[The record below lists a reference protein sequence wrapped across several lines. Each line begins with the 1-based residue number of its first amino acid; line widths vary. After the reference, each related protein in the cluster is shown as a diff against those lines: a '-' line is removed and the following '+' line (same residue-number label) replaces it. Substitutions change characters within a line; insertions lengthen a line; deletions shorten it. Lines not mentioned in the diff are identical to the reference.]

1 MIVLVGLSEFLPEIT
16 LTLYDN
22 LEFLIRILLAGVMG
36 AVIGLERTKRQKE
49 AGVRTHC
56 IVALTS
62 AVFMILSKYAFLDM
76 LEITTAPGAKGAD
89 PSRIASQVVT
99 GISFLGAGVIFRNGN
114 LSITGLTTAAGLWAT
129 SAMGM
134 ALGAGLYWVSFFGT
148 VVLVVFQVLFHRH
161 PVGNDT
167 KIMQEISIRMKD
179 EPSLLEEFDQLVQR
193 HSGQITESDIV
204 REGEGICMKII
215 IRLEEQISHEE
226 ACAFMEMHRDV
237 YRISV

>member
-1 MIVLVGLSEFLPEIT
+1 MLFGLSTFLPESI

-22 LEFLIRILLAGVMG
+22 LEFFIRILFSGILG
-36 AVIGLERTKRQKE
+36 AVVGLERTRRQKE

-56 IVALTS
+56 IVAVTS

-76 LEITTAPGAKGAD
+76 LDITGAVGAKGAD

-99 GISFLGAGVIFRNGN
+99 GISFLGAGVIFRHKD

-134 ALGAGLYWVSFFGT
+134 AVGAGLYWVGMFETIG
-148 VVLVVFQVLFHRH
+148 LVVAQIMLHRH
-161 PVGNDT
+161 PIGNDAKVAQEVVVQMEDDMELLAAFDRLVAKYHG
-167 KIMQEISIRMKD
+167 KIADSEIIR
-179 EPSLLEEFDQLVQR
+179 ENE
-193 HSGQITESDIV
+193 H
-204 REGEGICMKII
+204 ICVKAVV
-215 IRLEEQISHEE
+215 RLEEQIPYSEAVSFLESHKG
-226 ACAFMEMHRDV
+226 V